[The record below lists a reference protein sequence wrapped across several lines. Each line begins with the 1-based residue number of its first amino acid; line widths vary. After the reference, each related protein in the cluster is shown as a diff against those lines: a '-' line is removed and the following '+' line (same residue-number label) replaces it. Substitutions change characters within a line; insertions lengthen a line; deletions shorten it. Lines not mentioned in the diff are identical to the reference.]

1 MQRIIDFVSGKM
13 TYEAFEALFTEDPS
27 VWDIAQS
34 LLTPEI
40 MDDNSHPFWSKS
52 NRMRLESN
60 SYCVQYACLAFGFDT
75 VGKVVTHR
83 MLGELVSYQYPD
95 VILRDPPSA
104 SAADLRDKLGME
116 YLGGAEVE
124 PLIQE
129 ILSKKTEGISAAKFI
144 QTAKQELRTQFHL
157 QPRKYPR
164 WIQEAEWPMGKN
176 SPMAFCKQQRSG
188 EMVEFIFED
197 VDTGN
202 QRIVKQFY

>member
-1 MQRIIDFVSGKM
+1 MQRILDFVSGKM

-83 MLGELVSYQYPD
+83 MLGELVSYQYP
-95 VILRDPPSA
+95 LT
-104 SAADLRDKLGME
+104 
-116 YLGGAEVE
+116 YLL
-124 PLIQE
+124 LIPAQ
-129 ILSKKTEGISAAKFI
+129 
-144 QTAKQELRTQFHL
+144 
-157 QPRKYPR
+157 Y
-164 WIQEAEWPMGKN
+164 
-176 SPMAFCKQQRSG
+176 
-188 EMVEFIFED
+188 
-197 VDTGN
+197 
-202 QRIVKQFY
+202 